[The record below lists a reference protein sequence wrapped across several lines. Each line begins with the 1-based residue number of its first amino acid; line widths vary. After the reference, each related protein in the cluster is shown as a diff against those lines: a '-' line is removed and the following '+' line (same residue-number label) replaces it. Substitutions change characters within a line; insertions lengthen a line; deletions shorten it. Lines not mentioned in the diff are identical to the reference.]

1 MSHATF
7 LLVVAETSSV
17 HVHQNHHTKPRYRLL
32 ILILFNWVIISGMRH
47 CCIAAELYKMVF
59 FAVCSTTSW
68 VPCSSIILERKQTSL
83 QPISPKPSNWHKKPL
98 RQINSTTG
106 KDYFM
111 TTTTF
116 LNLEITLEK
125 RTNRG
130 FFFQILKAIF
140 SFQKMECL
148 AVWMVYM
155 RGTNWN

>member
-47 CCIAAELYKMVF
+47 CCWIVQNGIF

-130 FFFQILKAIF
+130 FFFSNIESYFFI
-140 SFQKMECL
+140 SEN
-148 AVWMVYM
+148 WMPRSVNGLHE
-155 RGTNWN
+155 RH